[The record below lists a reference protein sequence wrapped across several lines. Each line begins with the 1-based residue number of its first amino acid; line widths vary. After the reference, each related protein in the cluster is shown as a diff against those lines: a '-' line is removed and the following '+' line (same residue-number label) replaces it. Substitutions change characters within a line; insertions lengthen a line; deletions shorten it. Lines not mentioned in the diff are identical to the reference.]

1 MAELSGVTNSCSYLL
16 SHLKNKLKRP
26 LFAEVKCSDIL
37 FKRVRELGG
46 KIEMGK
52 VGHSLSKLDFVRR
65 SLLAGEMS
73 GHLFFNDRYLG
84 YDDGIYAGARLI
96 GFSRNEIDLVAFLD
110 GLPPVFATPE
120 VRIPCPDEIKFTV
133 VEEAKNRLR
142 PKYDLVEIDGLRLR
156 TDEGWGLLR
165 ASNTSPALV
174 MRVEANSQSA
184 LNTVRAL
191 IEDVASELI
200 NES

>member
-1 MAELSGVTNSCSYLL
+1 
-16 SHLKNKLKRP
+16 
-26 LFAEVKCSDIL
+26 
-37 FKRVRELGG
+37 
-46 KIEMGK
+46 MGI
-52 VGHSLSKLDFVRR
+52 F
-65 SLLAGEMS
+65 
-73 GHLFFNDRYLG
+73 FFNDRYLG

-96 GFSRNEIDLVAFLD
+96 ELIGRNEIDLVAFLD